1 MNQVKLRVKPCK
13 LCKKDFQQRYSPL
26 EAFCSQL
33 CNIAYNK
40 EKDYNKV
47 KGMLQNQKGFS
58 MPSLPSKKIK
68 IDEHSEKDVFFKI
81 WSESNKTSF
90 VTGKILSDPINARAW
105 YFSHVLAKGKAKYPM
120 FKYYAKNIVLKE
132 FAEHEIWEYKQST
145 IIDNP
150 KWKHVFE
157 LKEELL
163 QEYAEHLKLFQE
175 GHVEYYLI

>member
-1 MNQVKLRVKPCK
+1 MNQVKLRLKPCK
-13 LCKKDFQQRYSPL
+13 LCKKEFMQRYSPL
-26 EAFCSQL
+26 EAFCGQL
-33 CNIAYNK
+33 CSIAYSK
-40 EKDYNKV
+40 EKDYAKV
-47 KGMLQNQKGFS
+47 KGYLENQTGFS
-58 MPSLPSKKIK
+58 KSFPPKKIK
-68 IDEHSEKDVFFKI
+68 VQEHSEKDVFFKI

-132 FAEHEIWEYKQST
+132 FAEHETWEYKQST

-163 QEYAEHLKLFQE
+163 KEYAEHLKLFQE
-175 GHVEYYLI
+175 GYVEYYKI